1 MNQKKIGLIAFFI
14 LLILLTSS
22 ISFTIA
28 YFYFQKNSTNFLSP
42 LKTKNTKTETKK
54 ELPLLKYSFE
64 NLSKQEFKASSP
76 IRIEKLIS
84 KDLDTKTYVLLFT
97 YQSQGKKIS
106 GVLNLKID
114 AENTKKPA
122 IIMIRGYVPL
132 ETYYSGE
139 GTKNAATVFAENDY
153 LTLAPDFLGFGESDP
168 EPADTWEAR
177 FIKVVNVVD
186 LIRTIQTFP
195 EIDLSQ
201 IAELPI
207 KKVSIDTSKIGIWGH
222 SNGGQIA
229 LSTLEVLGSNL
240 PTTLWAPVLAPFP
253 YSILYFSDEY
263 EDEGKETR
271 KYVSLFEDDYDV
283 FDFSL
288 TKHLDKLN
296 GPIQIQHGTADDS
309 ALISWTEEFLAK
321 VDLENELRAT
331 ASSQSAGASQS
342 AEKVKKEVINI
353 DFYKYPGANHNL
365 QPNWNQAVQKDLSFF
380 EKYLLTN

>member
-1 MNQKKIGLIAFFI
+1 MKIKKIIFI
-14 LLILLTSS
+14 CLLLIISS
-22 ISFTIA
+22 CLSFLIA
-28 YFYFQKNSTNFLSP
+28 YFYLKNESTP
-42 LKTKNTKTETKK
+42 LAKSIVKQIKTEKP
-54 ELPLLKYSFE
+54 LPLLKYSFE

-84 KDLDTKTYVLLFT
+84 KNLDTQIYVLLFT

-106 GVLNLKID
+106 GALNLKMD
-114 AENTKKPA
+114 DENTKKPT

-139 GTKNAATVFAENDY
+139 GTKNVATVFAENDY

-168 EPADTWEAR
+168 EPTDTWEAR
-177 FIKVVNVVD
+177 FIKVVNTVD
-186 LIRTIQTFP
+186 LIKTIQTFP

-201 IAELPI
+201 ITELTI
-207 KKVSIDTSKIGIWGH
+207 KKVSVDTSQIGIWGH

-229 LSTLEVLGSNL
+229 ISTLEVLGSNL

-263 EDEGKETR
+263 GDEGKETR

-331 ASSQSAGASQS
+331 TSAQNADASQS
-342 AEKVKKEVINI
+342 AEEVKKEVINI

-380 EKYLLTN
+380 EKYLND